1 MTIHLHQMYSTAQ
14 LHLYLLLC
22 ALELTIYSAAR
33 KEKTLIKHENNSFTR
48 LGQNAH
54 DWEKVTSLIHDM
66 EVDCPNIFA
75 TTESG
80 FSYSEIM
87 HSCEARFAEER
98 EPLRICG
105 LSLGAVFALDI
116 QFDTAAM

>member
-1 MTIHLHQMYSTAQ
+1 MKTILLHG
-14 LHLYLLLC
+14 
-22 ALELTIYSAAR
+22 
-33 KEKTLIKHENNSFTR
+33 

-87 HSCEARFAEER
+87 HDLQKNVNRCVSVVFLLAQF
-98 EPLRICG
+98 
-105 LSLGAVFALDI
+105 SLWII

>member
-1 MTIHLHQMYSTAQ
+1 MKTILLHG
-14 LHLYLLLC
+14 
-22 ALELTIYSAAR
+22 
-33 KEKTLIKHENNSFTR
+33 

-105 LSLGAVFALDI
+105 LSLGAVFCSGLYNSTQQPCNVTHIDWLSV
-116 QFDTAAM
+116 

>member
-1 MTIHLHQMYSTAQ
+1 MKTILLHG
-14 LHLYLLLC
+14 
-22 ALELTIYSAAR
+22 
-33 KEKTLIKHENNSFTR
+33 

-75 TTESG
+75 TTEMVFHILRLCTLAKHDLQKNVNRCVSVVFLLAQ
-80 FSYSEIM
+80 FSLWI
-87 HSCEARFAEER
+87 
-98 EPLRICG
+98 
-105 LSLGAVFALDI
+105 I